1 MTETA
6 PARPMSWADRMW
18 LDMSTSIM
26 VGPLRLPD
34 IDALRD
40 AFCRLGE
47 LGENTRLGY
56 SISEDRAHWRFDP
69 SALPQ
74 LAHEAVVEL
83 DAPLVQVDTPEPEVL
98 ALANRLLVQS
108 QRIAGPEAT
117 LIIRA
122 GSFLIYRQNHAL
134 GDAQPILNSVSAL
147 VHVAAGDDIPA
158 WARQEVIRHPVRVAL
173 ANTFGPGK
181 QRLLPLVR
189 QRFTK
194 PIEPR
199 VPADPVVAAP
209 VREPDLAVYFTV
221 IGRDSW
227 QRIKQWRRSSAED
240 TSMASIYL
248 ILARRALRAVG
259 VPISV
264 DTTVLYDCRRHLP
277 AGVQARGNLVVG
289 FCQQLPDDPVEAGR
303 VIAATATSGRVLLT
317 LASAIVKRHTVTGPD
332 DGPVNPVKSH
342 SELAYVFAPRHR
354 GIEMLP
360 WLRPDLRGLGVLSTT
375 SDLAGITIT
384 LVFVG
389 GRLSAS
395 WSFHRNVV
403 DEELIRA
410 ATQLM
415 DADPV
420 ALLNQDS
427 GEVFAEESELGR
439 RD

>member
-1 MTETA
+1 
-6 PARPMSWADRMW
+6 MW
-18 LDMSTSIM
+18 LDMGTSIM
-26 VGPLRLPD
+26 VGPLQLPD

-56 SISEDRAHWRFDP
+56 SISEDRAHWGFDP
-69 SALPQ
+69 SGLPQ
-74 LAHEAVVEL
+74 LAREAVVEL
-83 DAPLVQVDTPEPEVL
+83 DAPLVHTGTPESEVL
-98 ALANRLLVQS
+98 ELANQLMIQS
-108 QRIAGPEAT
+108 QLVRGPEAT

-147 VHVAAGDDIPA
+147 IQVAAGEDIPA
-158 WARQEVIRHPVRVAL
+158 WARHSGAKNPIRVAL

-181 QRLLPLVR
+181 QPLLPLLR
-189 QRFTK
+189 ERLAKSTK
-194 PIEPR
+194 PS
-199 VPADPVVAAP
+199 VPASRMVVEP
-209 VREPDLAVYFTV
+209 LREPDLGVCFTV
-221 IGRDSW
+221 FSRDSW
-227 QRIKQWRRSSAED
+227 QRLKQWRRDNAEEA
-240 TSMASIYL
+240 SMASVYL
-248 ILARRALRAVG
+248 VLARRALQSVG
-259 VPISV
+259 VPLSD

-289 FCQQLPDDPVEAGR
+289 FCQQLPDDPVGAGE
-303 VIAATATSGRVLLT
+303 VIAATAASGRVLLT
-317 LASAIVKRHTVTGPD
+317 LASAVVKRHTNTGPD
-332 DGPVNPVKSH
+332 DGPVNPVKAQ

-375 SDLAGITIT
+375 SDLAGITIS

-403 DEELIRA
+403 DEEAIQA
-410 ATQLM
+410 ASQLM
-415 DADPV
+415 DADPIS
-420 ALLNQDS
+420 LLSQNS
-427 GEVFAEESELGR
+427 GEVFAQEGELGR

>member
-1 MTETA
+1 
-6 PARPMSWADRMW
+6 MW
-18 LDMSTSIM
+18 LDMGTSIM
-26 VGPLRLPD
+26 VGPLRVPD

-56 SISEDRAHWRFDP
+56 SISEDRAHWGFDP
-69 SALPQ
+69 SGLPQ
-74 LAHEAVVEL
+74 LAQEAVVEM
-83 DAPLVQVDTPEPEVL
+83 DAPLVQAGTPESEVME
-98 ALANRLLVQS
+98 LANRLMIQAQQVP
-108 QRIAGPEAT
+108 GPEAT

-147 VHVAAGDDIPA
+147 IQVAAGGEIPG
-158 WARQEVIRHPVRVAL
+158 WARQAGTKNPIRVAL

-181 QRLLPLVR
+181 QPLLPLVR
-189 QRFTK
+189 ERLAK
-194 PIEPR
+194 PAESS
-199 VPADPVVAAP
+199 VAAAAVISEP
-209 VREPDLAVYFTV
+209 LRSPDLAVCFT
-221 IGRDSW
+221 IFGRDSW
-227 QRIKQWRRSSAED
+227 QRLKQWRRDNAED
-240 TSMASIYL
+240 SSMASIYL
-248 ILARRALRAVG
+248 VLARRALRAVG
-259 VPISV
+259 VPVSD

-289 FCQQLPDDPVEAGR
+289 FCQHLPDDPVGAGR
-303 VIAATATSGRVLLT
+303 AIAATATSGRVLLT
-317 LASAIVKRHTVTGPD
+317 LAAAVVKRHTNTGPEA
-332 DGPVNPVKSH
+332 GPVNSVKSR

-403 DEELIRA
+403 DEEVIRA
-410 ATQLM
+410 ASRLM
-415 DADPV
+415 DADPIS
-420 ALLNQDS
+420 LLNQDS
-427 GEVFAEESELGR
+427 AEMLAEESELGR
-439 RD
+439 SD